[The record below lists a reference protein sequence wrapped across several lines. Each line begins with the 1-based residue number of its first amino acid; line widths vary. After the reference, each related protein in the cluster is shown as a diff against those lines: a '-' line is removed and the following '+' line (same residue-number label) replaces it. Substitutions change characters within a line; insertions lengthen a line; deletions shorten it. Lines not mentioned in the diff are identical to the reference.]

1 MTDPT
6 LDLVT
11 DHDVLA
17 AYADLP
23 GWDAVQASGA
33 VPPVSVAAVDQAVA
47 TVGAESSVEDLGTAS
62 VPRRRGRRR
71 VLVAAS
77 LVAAVTAAVV
87 VLPSALRAP
96 TASAEAASLLT
107 RAADAIHATD
117 PVAAP
122 GQWWRIESHGTN
134 LMQAAGNDK
143 SSPDPVYSSWLV
155 DSSRTQYAAV
165 DGSRPSVVVDS
176 PSHLVRKLSG
186 PASVE
191 PPTFGTSTETWT
203 TGLAPADVPA
213 SWQSPSPAWLASL
226 PRDTAALRDR
236 LYADSAGQGRST
248 DGEAVVYVAD
258 LLRSGVVP
266 ADLRAALFR
275 VLATVPGVEITSS
288 EVQLGAGTGVGLA
301 YYEATDGTRQEI
313 VVDPSDGELV
323 GERYLAVEGL
333 DGIPAGTV
341 IGTATWSR
349 TLVDAV
355 PASVRAA
362 AVDQHCTASAD
373 GGVSC
378 VPAGK

>member
-23 GWDAVQASGA
+23 GWDAVETAGA
-33 VPPVSVAAVDQAVA
+33 VRPVSVAAVDQAVA
-47 TVGAESSVEDLGTAS
+47 AVAAESSLEELDVAP
-62 VPRRRGRRR
+62 VAHRRGRRR
-71 VLVAAS
+71 VLVAAG
-77 LVAAVTAAVV
+77 LCAAVTAAVV

-96 TASAEAASLLT
+96 SASVEAASLLT
-107 RAADAIHATD
+107 HAADAIHSTD
-117 PVAAP
+117 PTAAP

-134 LMQAAGNDK
+134 LMGAAMADK
-143 SSPDPVYSSWLV
+143 TPGTAVEATWLIA
-155 DSSRTQYAAV
+155 SSRTEYAAV
-165 DGSRPSVVVDS
+165 DGSRPSVFVDS
-176 PSHLVRKLSG
+176 PTRVVRKLTG
-186 PASVE
+186 PGDIVD
-191 PPTFGTSTETWT
+191 PPLGPTAGTWT
-203 TGLAPADVPA
+203 TGLAPAAVPA
-213 SWQSPSPAWLASL
+213 SWQSPSPAWLAAL

-236 LYADSAGQGRST
+236 LYADSAGQGRSV

-258 LLRSGVVP
+258 VLRSGVVP
-266 ADLRAALFR
+266 ADLRAALYR

-288 EVQLGAGTGVGLA
+288 QATIGDVAGVGLG
-301 YYEATDGTRQEI
+301 YVEAVDGTRQEI
-313 VVDPSDGELV
+313 VVDPSNGELI
-323 GERYLAVEGL
+323 GERYVATTAL

-341 IGTATWSR
+341 IGTATWTR

-362 AVDQHCTASAD
+362 VVDQNCTASAD

-378 VPAGK
+378 APARK